1 MLLCF
6 GMRCWKEFKWIVD
19 SIFFRDTFFFNV
31 LFITTSMLSYS
42 LCCTYITSDFN
53 TRSVCSLVSMFYI
66 YSNVEFEC
74 FKAYTIYIQNI
85 LSLHSKHTQFTFK
98 TYTVY
103 IQNIHSLH
111 SKHTLSLH
119 SIILL
124 SLNAITII
132 NLCFFFTIHI

>member
-1 MLLCF
+1 
-6 GMRCWKEFKWIVD
+6 MRCWKEFKWIVD

-103 IQNIHSLH
+103 IQNILSLH
-111 SKHTLSLH
+111 SKHTQFTLYNFAKFKYYYNYQFMFLFFH
-119 SIILL
+119 TYLGNSIQ
-124 SLNAITII
+124 
-132 NLCFFFTIHI
+132 